1 MFAEKFRNIY
11 VFPKIS
17 LYVFRK
23 ISLYMFAEKFRF
35 MFSEKIH
42 FMCFPKNFAKCFPK
56 NFAICFPKNFA
67 ICFPKNFAIY
77 VFEKFRYMFSKK
89 FNYMCFPKNLTIYVF
104 PKISLRVFA
113 EEFAEAMQGLPP
125 FPAVVAKR
133 LGGDKANLTVDEW
146 ASFVAAENPLRR
158 CSATPSRGCLQ
169 LK

>member
-1 MFAEKFRNIY
+1 MQYAFANIRYMFAEKFRYIY

-42 FMCFPKNFAKCFPK
+42 FMCFPKNFA
-56 NFAICFPKNFA
+56 ICFPKNS
-67 ICFPKNFAIY
+67 AIY
-77 VFEKFRYMFSKK
+77 VFEIIRYMFSKK